1 MANKRL
7 RPGQTFKMAS
17 IEELLGVP
25 NEEGSTE
32 IDIEQI
38 HGFKDHPF
46 KVIHDEKM
54 EDLIASIKQ
63 NGVLTPVIVRPT
75 GEDSYEMISGHR
87 RMYAAQLAGLTVLP
101 AFVREMTDDEATV
114 VMVDANI
121 QREELLPSEKA
132 FAYKMKMDAMRRRAG
147 RPTDNN
153 SGQNDQNLK
162 GTVSRDLLA
171 KQVGESSK
179 QIQRYI
185 RLTELLPEILDLV
198 DKKRINFTTAVEIS
212 YIDQEIQ
219 KWIHEY
225 FKDHGFLKLNQV
237 SILRTEL
244 MNGGVMT
251 QDKMITI
258 FQGALKTKAP
268 KKKVVLSENKLRKYF
283 PTSFTEEEMEEV
295 IVQLLK
301 RWRQGIDEVL

>member
-54 EDLIASIKQ
+54 EELITSIKQ

-132 FAYKMKMDAMRRRAG
+132 FAYKMKMDAMKSQGKRN
-147 RPTDNN
+147 PSST
-153 SGQNDQNLK
+153 QNGWKSETASLI
-162 GTVSRDLLA
+162 GE
-171 KQVGESSK
+171 QVGESK
-179 QIQRYI
+179 NQVRRYV
-185 RLTELLPEILDLV
+185 RLTQLIPEILDLV

-237 SILRTEL
+237 SILRTES

-301 RWRQGIDEVL
+301 RWRQGIDEAL